1 MLNDKFEK
9 ILELEADI
17 KGQKTDLPR
26 RKEAIVGEY
35 RNKAQ
40 QEIASISRELER
52 RHEEH
57 IQKALDEA
65 DVEREKIMAHK
76 EAIID
81 QVSKQYEKNREQVI
95 EDIIMEV
102 MTHGHR

>member
-17 KGQKTDLPR
+17 KGQKT
-26 RKEAIVGEY
+26 
-35 RNKAQ
+35 
-40 QEIASISRELER
+40 ISRELER